1 MTDSVLFMPGLLCDA
16 RLWRDQI
23 AVIAPVAHAQV
34 ADLTQD
40 DSLDGMARRA
50 LALMPDRFALCGQSM
65 GGYAAL
71 ALMRLAPE
79 RVTRLCLINTSAQ
92 PDSPEQ
98 ARRRRGLI
106 AMIRRN
112 PQQTQFRGVTPRLLP
127 MLIHPDRLTDTQLT
141 RDVMDMAE
149 RVGREAFLRQQ
160 TAILGRP
167 DSRPALAAITVPTLV
182 AVGADDQLTPPSH
195 AEEMAK
201 SIRCAK
207 LHIIPGCGHL
217 APMERP
223 NEVSAMLSG
232 WIAHRL

>member
-16 RLWRDQI
+16 RLWRDQLATI
-23 AVIAPVAHAQV
+23 SPVAHAQV

-40 DSLDGMARRA
+40 DSLDDMARRA
-50 LALMPDRFALCGQSM
+50 LATMPDRFALCGQSM

-79 RVTRLCLINTSAQ
+79 RVTRLCLINTSAR

-98 ARRRRGLI
+98 VRRRRGLV

-112 PQQTQFRGVTPRLLP
+112 SEQTQFRGVTPRLLP
-127 MLIHPDRLTDTQLT
+127 MLIHPDRLTDTELT

-160 TAILGRP
+160 TAILARP
-167 DSRPALAAITVPTLV
+167 DSRPALAEITAPTLI

-195 AEEMAK
+195 AEEMAN

-223 NEVSAMLSG
+223 DEVSAMLSG
-232 WIAHRL
+232 WIAQGL